1 MNSSTLSSAIES
13 SPASSR
19 SSSGRTGRVRAMM
32 VVLMK
37 SVTARA
43 TSSGSSRERFP
54 VDISEFTILMRLLLC
69 KSYEMPPSAGA
80 SNGPGGDD
88 NEARQRQDPGDF
100 DAGLAVGFG
109 PGRERPGAVAGGAAR
124 AGRTRR
130 SRPLRA
136 PGSRPSRRLAFRSG
150 PWLAV
155 RASPRLLVPVL
166 RLVVD
171 GRARGDA
178 GGAHRHRRQL
188 SDRAV
193 PAPGRRDHGPVLL
206 GLGAVPGVPRRAAAA
221 RGAGRSG
228 HAAGRLAAS
237 AASRGRAV
245 VQRESIEED

>member
-1 MNSSTLSSAIES
+1 MNNSTLSSAIES

-69 KSYEMPPSAGA
+69 KSYEMPPSAVP
-80 SNGPGGDD
+80 SNRPGGYEH
-88 NEARQRQDPGDF
+88 EARQEQDPRDF
-100 DAGLAVGFG
+100 DAGLAVEFG
-109 PGRERPGAVAGGAAR
+109 PGRERPGAVAGRAPR
-124 AGRTRR
+124 AGRARR
-130 SRPLRA
+130 PRPLRA
-136 PGSRPSRRLAFRSG
+136 PGSRPPRRLAFRSG
-150 PWLAV
+150 PRLAL

-166 RLVVD
+166 RLVAD

-178 GGAHRHRRQL
+178 RGAHGHGRQL

-193 PAPGRRDHGPVLL
+193 SAPGRRDHGPVLL
-206 GLGAVPGVPRRAAAA
+206 GLGAVPGVRRGAAAA

-228 HAAGRLAAS
+228 HAAGQLAAS
-237 AASRGRAV
+237 AASGGRVV